1 MCGCPIRSGAHRCLR
16 SLADYAA
23 LRMKLADLA
32 RGVPGANLE
41 GDGDVEVSGI
51 AYDSRRVKPGDIFI
65 AVSGLHEDG
74 HAFAADA
81 VAKGAVAVALERP
94 GPMPQGTP
102 VLFLPSTRIGLAEV
116 AAELY
121 GRPSRRLKLAGI

>member
-1 MCGCPIRSGAHRCLR
+1 
-16 SLADYAA
+16 
-23 LRMKLADLA
+23 MKLADLA

-51 AYDSRRVKPGDIFI
+51 AYDSRRVKPGDLFI

-74 HAFAADA
+74 HAFAAEA

-94 GPMPQGTP
+94 GPMPSGTP
-102 VLFLPSTRIGLAEV
+102 GGSRDSG
-116 AAELY
+116 
-121 GRPSRRLKLAGI
+121 GRPSPRTTRTASVPGCARQETATEVSAAVTEMPVTSGANTTD